1 MPGQM
6 SSSRYERVRQDPLL
20 GLDHADTLHLTV
32 HSRCRYCSHDT
43 LLTKPQP
50 QVAAADDDYLP
61 TPTTPNSPPPS
72 FRSHDSSPNRARSS
86 SHPALADQ
94 NLADAFDA
102 DGSDSDDDN
111 DGDDRQRLMRG
122 TPTDSSSA
130 HETPGES
137 ESDAPPRTDGA
148 IQLADTR
155 PAHTPVFAPTI
166 QGRVYGGG
174 SGSDGVFAN
183 LSAKPE
189 RGEKIEEHPPV
200 RPRSLY

>member
-1 MPGQM
+1 M
-6 SSSRYERVRQDPLL
+6 SGYVRIPPWSHHSHI
-20 GLDHADTLHLTV
+20 LDFTV
-32 HSRCRYCSHDT
+32 HLRCRYYRHDT
-43 LLTKPQP
+43 LLTKSQP

-72 FRSHDSSPNRARSS
+72 FRSHDSSPTRARSS
-86 SHPALADQ
+86 SHSALADQ

-111 DGDDRQRLMRG
+111 DGDDLQRLMRR

-130 HETPGES
+130 HETPAES

-155 PAHTPVFAPTI
+155 PAHTPVFAPTV

-189 RGEKIEEHPPV
+189 RGEKVEEHPPV
-200 RPRSLY
+200 RLQFPFQPAERYTN